1 MTYRAHGFTI
11 VELIIVVI
19 VIGIVVSLGIVSF
32 TQVQTNVRNDQ
43 RVADVTTIAEGLEDY
58 YRANGVYPSC
68 ATMTQSVATVA
79 SLLDI
84 EEGAL
89 TAPTA
94 ADGTNS
100 ITCSLLTAGS
110 GPDSYGYVGDLT
122 SQCTAGTFCL
132 EFTLQYR
139 QEGTGTIITKESE
152 NCGEVDG
159 DNQACYRPAG

>member
-19 VIGIVVSLGIVSF
+19 VIGIVVSLGIMAF
-32 TQVQTNVRNDQ
+32 TQVQMNVRNDQ
-43 RVADVTTIAEGLEDY
+43 RAADVTLIAEGLEDY

-94 ADGTNS
+94 AEGTNS

-110 GPDSYGYVGDLT
+110 GPDNYGYVGDLT

-139 QEGTGTIITKESE
+139 QEGTGAIITKESVA
-152 NCGEVDG
+152 CGEMNSG
-159 DNQACYRPAG
+159 TPSCYRPAG